1 MEQRAHGF
9 DVRQDPMVVV
19 RVPKLFNLRSDPF
32 ERADYEAI
40 DYGRWRLDRVFL
52 MVPAQAYVAKYLSSF
67 QAFPPRQA
75 PGSFSLDQVMS
86 KMKEAAA
93 RNQ

>member
-1 MEQRAHGF
+1 
-9 DVRQDPMVVV
+9 
-19 RVPKLFNLRSDPF
+19 
-32 ERADYEAI
+32 
-40 DYGRWRLDRVFL
+40 
-52 MVPAQAYVAKYLSSF
+52 MVPTQAYVAKYLSSF